1 MHLPFDYLKID
12 GEFVANCARNHTDRL
27 VIAAV
32 VDIARGMGK
41 KTIAEFVT
49 DEATQEIVASLG
61 VDHAQGDFVGIPGA
75 LADLSRPAPRT

>member
-1 MHLPFDYLKID
+1 
-12 GEFVANCARNHTDRL
+12 VRNATDRL

-49 DEATQEIVASLG
+49 DGPTQRLLKRLG
-61 VDHAQGDFVGIPGA
+61 VDHAQGTYVGEPGPRSA
-75 LADLSRPAPRT
+75 LGRTRLKH

>member
-1 MHLPFDYLKID
+1 M
-12 GEFVANCARNHTDRL
+12 RNQTDRL

-49 DEATQEIVASLG
+49 DEPTQRVVESLG
-61 VDHAQGDFVGIPGA
+61 VDHAQGDFVGTPGPLAA
-75 LADLSRPAPRT
+75 LSGPAPWT

>member
-1 MHLPFDYLKID
+1 
-12 GEFVANCARNHTDRL
+12 VRNHTDRL

-49 DEATQEIVASLG
+49 DKATQRVVERLG
-61 VDHAQGDFVGIPGA
+61 VDHAQGDFVGEPGP
-75 LADLSRPAPRT
+75 LAGVGAPTPARAKGRR